1 MKTVYYSLV
10 MIASLAM
17 AASCNNVSY
26 QKAKSGM
33 LYKIISSNSKDS
45 TVKEGQWLKLN
56 FTQKLND
63 SVMQTSYG
71 KMPVYA
77 QVASNPANQ
86 YNPAE
91 LFHLLRKGD
100 SVITVVITDSL
111 LKKGIVQELPPFMK
125 KGDRITTS
133 FKVIEIFKNDSSYQA
148 DASIESEKDRP
159 RQMKEQEEQMA
170 KMEKEM
176 REQKTKDELEME
188 KSGEAAKGLQAME
201 DYLKNKNII
210 AQKMGKGTFVTIQ
223 QQGTGPQADSGKYV
237 TVKYAG
243 KILANDSLF
252 QSNSFTFQLGQGKVI
267 SGWDEGLKAFKEGG
281 KGTLYIPG
289 FRAYGKNPPQGSPFK
304 PFEALKFDV
313 EMLKVSDT
321 MPSEPAP
328 AAPQRRN

>member
-1 MKTVYYSLV
+1 
-10 MIASLAM
+10 
-17 AASCNNVSY
+17 
-26 QKAKSGM
+26 
-33 LYKIISSNSKDS
+33 
-45 TVKEGQWLKLN
+45 
-56 FTQKLND
+56 
-63 SVMQTSYG
+63 
-71 KMPVYA
+71 
-77 QVASNPANQ
+77 
-86 YNPAE
+86 
-91 LFHLLRKGD
+91 
-100 SVITVVITDSL
+100 
-111 LKKGIVQELPPFMK
+111 
-125 KGDRITTS
+125 
-133 FKVIEIFKNDSSYQA
+133 
-148 DASIESEKDRP
+148 
-159 RQMKEQEEQMA
+159 
-170 KMEKEM
+170 
-176 REQKTKDELEME
+176 
-188 KSGEAAKGLQAME
+188 ME